1 MTLVNKNLG
10 YAGLDRTLTLLQ
22 IESQRHGE
30 RGRWAVRQVHGIL
43 PAASLPASAA
53 DTEGTRGP

>member
-22 IESQRHGE
+22 IESQRHTVNVAG
-30 RGRWAVRQVHGIL
+30 GQ
-43 PAASLPASAA
+43 
-53 DTEGTRGP
+53 